1 MEEAMA
7 SRIRRIAVLTSG
19 GDGPGFNP
27 CIRAVVRTAI
37 NLDWDVIGIK
47 WGYVGLINGE
57 MVHLT
62 RRSVGGI
69 IGKGGTFLGT
79 ARSPEF
85 RTKKGQVEALRNLNE
100 WDVNALVVIGGDGS
114 MRGAMALVE
123 MGLPVIGLPGSIDN
137 DLYGTDMCI
146 GVDTA
151 LNTAL
156 EAMDRIKDT
165 ASSHQRAFLVEV
177 MGRNCGYLAL
187 MSGVAGGAEMS
198 CIPEVEFELED
209 VAREV
214 SDAYVRGKTHCIISV
229 AEGARYNANAIAAYL
244 IENKAKTG
252 FSVRVTIL
260 GHVQRGGSPT
270 AFDRV
275 LATRL
280 GAAAVE
286 ALNRGESGVMMG
298 LVGNVVKPIP
308 MEDVANRVKE
318 LDSYMFELAQILA
331 K

>member
-1 MEEAMA
+1 M
-7 SRIRRIAVLTSG
+7 SCRIRKIAVMTSG

-27 CIRAVVRTAI
+27 CIRAIVRMAI
-37 NLDWDVIGIK
+37 NYDWEVVGIK

-57 MVHLT
+57 MIPLT

-69 IGKGGTFLGT
+69 ISRGGTFLGT
-79 ARSPEF
+79 ARSAEF
-85 RTKKGQVEALRNLNE
+85 MTKKGQIEALRNLNE
-100 WDVNALVVIGGDGS
+100 VDVDALVVIGGDGS
-114 MRGAMALVE
+114 LRGAIVLQE
-123 MGLPVIGLPGSIDN
+123 MGFPAIGLPGTIDN
-137 DLYGTDMCI
+137 DLYGTDMAI

-156 EAMDRIKDT
+156 QAIDKIKDT
-165 ASSHQRAFLVEV
+165 ASSHQRAFLVEM
-177 MGRNCGYLAL
+177 MGRNSGYLAL
-187 MSGVAGGAEMS
+187 MAGIAGGVEMA

-214 SDAYVRGKTHCIISV
+214 ADAYVRGKTHCIISV

-244 IENKAKTG
+244 SESKEETG

-260 GHVQRGGSPT
+260 GHIQRGGSPT
-270 AFDRV
+270 AFDRL

-286 ALNRGESGVMMG
+286 TLRQGKSGVMMG
-298 LVGNVVKPIP
+298 LVGNAVKATSLH
-308 MEDVANRVKE
+308 EVTTRGKK
-318 LDSYMFELAQILA
+318 LDPSICELAAILA

>member
-1 MEEAMA
+1 MA
-7 SRIRRIAVLTSG
+7 SKIHKIAVLTSG

-27 CIRAVVRTAI
+27 CIRAVVRMAI
-37 NLDWDVIGIK
+37 NYGWEVLGVK

-57 MVHLT
+57 AIPLN

-69 IGKGGTFLGT
+69 IGRGGTFLGT

-85 RTKKGQVEALRNLNE
+85 KTKKGQIEAARNLNE
-100 WDVNALVVIGGDGS
+100 WGVDGVVVIGGDGS
-114 MRGAMALVE
+114 MRGAIALGE
-123 MGLPVIGLPGSIDN
+123 LGLPAIGLPGTIDN

-156 EAMDRIKDT
+156 EAIDRIKDT

-177 MGRNCGYLAL
+177 MGRNSGYLAL
-187 MSGVAGGAEMS
+187 MTGIAGGAEMT

-209 VAREV
+209 VVREV
-214 SDAYVRGKTHCIISV
+214 KDAYVRGKTHCIISV
-229 AEGARYNANAIAAYL
+229 AEGARYNANAIARYL
-244 IENKAKTG
+244 NENKEETG

-260 GHVQRGGSPT
+260 GHIQRGGSPT
-270 AFDRV
+270 AFDRL

-280 GAAAVE
+280 GAAAVR
-286 ALNRGESGVMMG
+286 ALNEGQSGVMMG
-298 LVGNVVKPIP
+298 LVGSVAKAIPLEEVVSRTK
-308 MEDVANRVKE
+308 D
-318 LDSYMFELAQILA
+318 LDPRMCELARILA
-331 K
+331 R